1 MAELNINE
9 QEIPVG
15 SIVYYVKKHG
25 HEWSV
30 SWGTLEE
37 HYVCES
43 VIQLYDTY
51 NWITVNGIPIKDLD
65 TPTRWQKLPKGWRYD
80 TKLFEIGHDEKAE
93 EFNEIYK
100 NLKISNKEDI
110 QNAINIGLFI
120 KVQDKDY
127 GNPEAEIDK
136 RYGWRI
142 VKKYPNYMAYITY
155 TTVKYNEVYVS
166 YEDAKRVV
174 DEHEAELRRQSEL
187 SNLEWSIE
195 QIDKKLDL
203 WSALYHVTDLEKQK
217 LRDRIMGFDNLE
229 DVEVRLFSGNIQWK
243 YWKNRRWMNIEI

>member
-1 MAELNINE
+1 MAELNINR

-37 HYVCES
+37 HYVYES

-51 NWITVNGIPIKDLD
+51 NWMTVNGIPIKDLK
-65 TPTRWQKLPKGWRYD
+65 TPTRWQKLPKGWSYD
-80 TKLFEIGHDEKAE
+80 TKLFEIGHDENYEK
-93 EFNEIYK
+93 FNEICK

-110 QNAINIGLFI
+110 QKAIDIGLFI

-127 GNPEAEIDK
+127 GKPEAEIDK
-136 RYGWRI
+136 HYGWRLI
-142 VKKYPNYMAYITY
+142 MRYGDYISPHTS
-155 TTVKYNEVYVS
+155 VKYNEVYTN

-174 DEHEAELRRQSEL
+174 DEHEAELKRQSEL
-187 SNLEWSIE
+187 SDLEWSIE
-195 QIDKKLDL
+195 QIDNKLDM
-203 WSALYHVTDLEKQK
+203 WAALYSITDLEKQK
-217 LRDRIMGFDNLE
+217 LRDRIMGFDRLE
-229 DVEVRLFSGNIQWK
+229 DVEVRLYCGNIQWK
-243 YWKNRRWMNIEI
+243 YWKNRRWNNIEI